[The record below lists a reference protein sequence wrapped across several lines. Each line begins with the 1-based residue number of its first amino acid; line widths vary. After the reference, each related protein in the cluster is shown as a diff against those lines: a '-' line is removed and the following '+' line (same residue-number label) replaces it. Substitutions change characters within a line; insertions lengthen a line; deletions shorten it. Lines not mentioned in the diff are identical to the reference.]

1 MRSRDYTR
9 LIVNVCL
16 LQEHL
21 VLGPGEPLEP
31 GRGGQEDDE
40 DAEK

>member
-1 MRSRDYTR
+1 MRSGNHTR
-9 LIVNVCL
+9 LIVDVGL